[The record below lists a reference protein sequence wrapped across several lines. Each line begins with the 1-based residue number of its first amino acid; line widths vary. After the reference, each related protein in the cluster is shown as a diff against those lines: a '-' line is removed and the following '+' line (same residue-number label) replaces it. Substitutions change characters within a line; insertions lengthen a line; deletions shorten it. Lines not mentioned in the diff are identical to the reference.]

1 MRMATAPTNRG
12 SKGAMVDING
22 LERWILNLLDGFFA
36 VPHQLVP
43 RFMVGLAW
51 LDLRIFLV
59 CPLSATE
66 EPRSKIKINQRSKMQ
81 RSES

>member
-1 MRMATAPTNRG
+1 
-12 SKGAMVDING
+12 MVDING

-59 CPLSATE
+59 CPLSATAQNAQGVV
-66 EPRSKIKINQRSKMQ
+66 KDQ